1 MKKKILAVA
10 LCLIMVLTMFA
21 GCGGDKNTTSGEAR
35 TKLVVG
41 FDAEYPP
48 FGFMDDSGEYTGFDL
63 EMAQAVC
70 DLEGWELVKTPINWD
85 AKDQELNSDAIDCIW
100 NGFTMNGRED
110 DYTWSV
116 PYCDN
121 SQVIVVAENSGIKT
135 LADLAGKKVGVQA
148 ASAAYSVLTDED
160 GQKEI
165 GDTFGDLVQFG
176 DYNAAFAELAAGALD
191 ALAIDIG
198 VANYQLNSRG
208 EGFVI
213 LEEHLN
219 SEEYGVGFKLGNEE
233 LRDIINA
240 DLQKL
245 WEDGTVTKLAEKY
258 EIADMISLG
267 Q

>member
-21 GCGGDKNTTSGEAR
+21 GCGSKDAAGGDAR
-35 TKLVVG
+35 TTFNVG

-48 FGFMDDSGEYTGFDL
+48 FGYMDDNGEYTGFDL
-63 EMAQAVC
+63 EVAQAVC
-70 DLEGWELVKTPINWD
+70 DLEGWELIKTPINWD

-100 NGFTMNGRED
+100 NGFTINGRED
-110 DYTWSV
+110 EYTWSV

-121 SQVIVVAENSGIKT
+121 SQVVVVAEGSGIAA

-148 ASAAYSVLTDED
+148 ASAAYSVLTDEEA
-160 GQKEI
+160 QKAL
-165 GDTFGDLVQFG
+165 GDSFGELAQFG

-191 ALAIDIG
+191 AVAMDIG
-198 VANYQLNSRG
+198 VAKYQLNSRG

-213 LEEHLN
+213 LDEHLN
-219 SEEYGVGFKLGNEE
+219 AEQYGVGFKLGNEE

-240 DLQKL
+240 DLEKL
-245 WEDGTVTKLAEKY
+245 YADGTITALAEKY
-258 EIADMISLG
+258 EIADMIILG
-267 Q
+267 E